1 MELFQ
6 GSSHHVVHL
15 LSDSHISLH
24 GKRPS
29 TQTTDFRDCL
39 LDPLAVRAAT
49 TTSAPALASSR
60 AITFPVHRLAPVIM
74 ATLFARE
81 NKGLIITSC
90 KKIHGG
96 GGGIRTHGP
105 ENQSSG
111 FQDRL
116 HRPLGHPSCATLNSE
131 TVFSRFSSSTS
142 YENRDTVSC

>member
-39 LDPLAVRAAT
+39 LDPLSRSSGNHNVG
-49 TTSAPALASSR
+49 PALASSR
-60 AITFPVHRLAPVIM
+60 AITFPVVHRLAPVTM

-81 NKGLIITSC
+81 NEGLIITSC

-116 HRPLGHPSCATLNSE
+116 HRPLGHPSVFTFDNE
-131 TVFSRFSSSTS
+131 TVSS
-142 YENRDTVSC
+142 